1 MLLKFHEYHFYI
13 QGKTMLKTPLRNL
26 LFLIFCLSCSFAFA
40 AEEGIAS
47 YYSDVFQGKTASGSI
62 YDRNKLTGAHKKL
75 PFGTKVKITDLKNN
89 KSVIVTITDR
99 GPHSKKRIID
109 LSYAAAKEIDLIKAG
124 LSKVRLEIIE

>member
-1 MLLKFHEYHFYI
+1 MS
-13 QGKTMLKTPLRNL
+13 KTILRSL
-26 LFLIFCLSCSFAFA
+26 VFFIFCLTSTLSIA

-47 YYSDVFQGKTASGSI
+47 YYSDVFQGKKTASGSV
-62 YDRNKLTGAHKKL
+62 YDRNKLTAAHKKL

-99 GPHSKKRIID
+99 GPYSKKRMVD

-124 LSKVRLEIIE
+124 ISKVKLEIIE